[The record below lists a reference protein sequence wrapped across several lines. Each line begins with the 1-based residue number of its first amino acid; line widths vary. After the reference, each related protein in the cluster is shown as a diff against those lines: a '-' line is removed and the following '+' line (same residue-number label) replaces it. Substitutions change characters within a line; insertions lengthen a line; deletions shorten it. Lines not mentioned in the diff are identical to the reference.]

1 MPFIWD
7 YYYPLKHQHWTRTYL
22 PAFVIIISVS
32 SRWNISQSSW
42 FRRRAEIV
50 LPSSS
55 IVVLLAAV
63 VFFFRVSRGFLD
75 LEFRACACDVFRFE
89 DRARGECVS
98 TTTALGHV
106 SERSMAIGISLSSCW
121 RREEDFK
128 LDPSISET
136 VFSSKTNE
144 QTIRRELSINLAL
157 DAIDL
162 PERIRYDSDWMTWA
176 MISPNF
182 K

>member
-1 MPFIWD
+1 MGLLL
-7 YYYPLKHQHWTRTYL
+7 PLKHQHWTRTYL

-75 LEFRACACDVFRFE
+75 LEFRACACDGFRFE
-89 DRARGECVS
+89 DWARGECVS

-106 SERSMAIGISLSSCW
+106 SERSMTIGISLSSCW
-121 RREEDFK
+121 RQEDFK

-136 VFSSKTNE
+136 DFGSKTNE
-144 QTIRRELSINLAL
+144 QTIRRELSNLAL
-157 DAIDL
+157 DARDL
-162 PERIRYDSDWMTWA
+162 PERMWYGSVTEWSGQW
-176 MISPNF
+176 SPNF